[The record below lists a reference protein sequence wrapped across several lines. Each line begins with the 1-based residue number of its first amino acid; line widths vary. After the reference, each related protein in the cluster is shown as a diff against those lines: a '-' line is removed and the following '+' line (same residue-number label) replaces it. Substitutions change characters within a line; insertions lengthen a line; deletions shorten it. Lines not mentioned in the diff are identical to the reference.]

1 MHILRILSPL
11 FIISL
16 LVTCLDQLWKFMI
29 QHVMVYGDS
38 ILVVKGFFSLTLV
51 FNKGAAFGIMQGSQ
65 VLFLFLPMFTVG
77 LILILYIRTKERER
91 LIAPFGL
98 LLGGTIGNFIDRLM
112 YGHVVDF
119 FDLFFRNWHWPA
131 FNIADSCIC
140 FGVIILLFQIM
151 GKKNVSSTS

>member
-1 MHILRILSPL
+1 
-11 FIISL
+11 
-16 LVTCLDQLWKFMI
+16 MI

-38 ILVVKGFFSLTLV
+38 ILIIKGFFSFTLV
-51 FNKGAAFGIMQGSQ
+51 YNKGAAFGIMHGSQ
-65 VLFLFLPMFTVG
+65 GLFLFLPVLTIG
-77 LILILYIRTKERER
+77 LIAVLYIKSKERNK
-91 LIAPFGL
+91 LLVPFGL

-112 YGHVVDF
+112 YGYVVDF